1 VWNLIDIPEGLHLYQ
16 LTRER
21 AESLWT
27 KVQPYDRLFSDET
40 RGDKEGWMRNL
51 FDSRT
56 LVLETDDTQGLLFLS
71 RIHEGLKAE
80 VHAIMFDHRLAERTD
95 LVRRGLVWAF
105 VAFDLH
111 RIGASIP
118 AASRALRR
126 WMMKLGFDVEGV
138 VRNDFW
144 YKGVLADSLLMGVT
158 REEILNGKR

>member
-1 VWNLIDIPEGLHLYQ
+1 MIDIPEGLHLYQ
-16 LTRER
+16 LTRDR
-21 AESLWT
+21 AEALWT
-27 KVQPYDRLFSDET
+27 KVKDYDRLFSDET

-56 LVLETDDTQGLLFLS
+56 LVLETDDHEGLLFLS

-80 VHAIMFDHRLAERTD
+80 VHAIMFDHRLSPRTD
-95 LVRRGLVWAF
+95 VVRRALIWAF
-105 VAFDLH
+105 LAFDLH

-118 AASRALRR
+118 SVSRALRR

-144 YKGVLADSLLMGVT
+144 YKGTLADSLIMGLT
-158 REEILNGKR
+158 RKEVMNGSR